1 MRKIFACCI
10 LSASFAAFAQTAY
23 NVKVETY
30 LAGKLDDK
38 FEFVVKEGSPQEKGY
53 DGRYLAK
60 RYLAKGFPNT
70 SLTLKEEAQAEKE
83 AAEAEEKKSFED
95 RLSGLL
101 MGARA
106 ALSSA
111 EVAVGKANDRIDNER
126 EKVKMLEEIEA
137 LLARSEP
144 QAKAKFKEFE
154 QKYSLTAQDRSDAK
168 KLARLRKLKYQDFEE
183 FDVGSYCK
191 MSVVKVLNKRQ
202 VRFNI
207 SYAYSKLMSMQY
219 HDGKNSDNSITKYP
233 IFEIYERLNT
243 PAKITLGKP
252 YCIQFTRPKSILE
265 AKTVQE
271 AMSKSSLFSGA
282 AAVATDS
289 SAEAQEIE
297 KPRGELDAKGSYEK
311 IKAKY
316 QIRTGETLRAVFT
329 VTAVE

>member
-10 LSASFAAFAQTAY
+10 LSASFAAFAQAAY

-137 LLARSEP
+137 LLARSEA

-289 SAEAQEIE
+289 SAGAQEIE

>member
-1 MRKIFACCI
+1 MRKILACCL

-38 FEFVVKEGSPQEKGY
+38 FEFVVKDGSPQEKGY

-70 SLTLKEEAQAEKE
+70 SLTLKGEAKAEKE
-83 AAEAEEKKSFED
+83 ALEAEEKKSFED

-111 EVAVGKANDRIDNER
+111 EVALGKANDRIDNER
-126 EKVKMLEEIEA
+126 EKVKMLEEIGA
-137 LLARSEP
+137 LLARSEA
-144 QAKAKFKEFE
+144 QAKVKFKEFE

-282 AAVATDS
+282 AAPAIDAS
-289 SAEAQEIE
+289 SEEKKIE
-297 KPRGELDAKGSYEK
+297 KPSGELDAKGPYEK
-311 IKAKY
+311 IKAQY

-329 VTAVE
+329 VTEAE

>member
-1 MRKIFACCI
+1 M
-10 LSASFAAFAQTAY
+10 
-23 NVKVETY
+23 
-30 LAGKLDDK
+30 
-38 FEFVVKEGSPQEKGY
+38 
-53 DGRYLAK
+53 
-60 RYLAKGFPNT
+60 
-70 SLTLKEEAQAEKE
+70 
-83 AAEAEEKKSFED
+83 AEEKKSFEV

-137 LLARSEP
+137 LLARSEA

>member
-60 RYLAKGFPNT
+60 RYLAKGFSNT

-137 LLARSEP
+137 LLARSEA
-144 QAKAKFKEFE
+144 QAKVKFKEFE